1 MIDTR
6 TQSRSDDLEDN
17 NEESGK
23 EKETGFR
30 NHVGN
35 CKVGGNIVVKASQLG
50 PGLGEYSKLG
60 AVPKY
65 FYTAQPVINKLGQ
78 HRARSDNSA
87 WKSVDSKPQTYI
99 FLIYVVYPSSKPK
112 DNTNANTKTTT
123 TATPNRRL
131 PPPPNKTT
139 PTQTTTRHPYR
150 PNPTTTR
157 IGRRRHR
164 SYACLCCFWS
174 FLIITLLLLITAI
187 TGCIFYLLYHPH
199 RPSFSLAALKI
210 SEFNL
215 TASDDTTRLTSNLN
229 LTLSIRN
236 PNKKI
241 TFYYNSI
248 TVMCSSHDTI
258 ISKGTYPN
266 PITSKPNNI
275 TIIHS
280 PLHIANLLLEPE
292 TVNKFRSD
300 LKKKSGLPLTLVLDT
315 EARVKVETIKTK
327 KIGIRIKCEGIHS
340 LIPKGGHRNSSSVAA
355 VAANVDD
362 AKCKLDLRIKIW
374 KWTF

>member
-1 MIDTR
+1 MTDR
-6 TQSRSDDLEDN
+6 
-17 NEESGK
+17 
-23 EKETGFR
+23 
-30 NHVGN
+30 
-35 CKVGGNIVVKASQLG
+35 
-50 PGLGEYSKLG
+50 
-60 AVPKY
+60 
-65 FYTAQPVINKLGQ
+65 
-78 HRARSDNSA
+78 
-87 WKSVDSKPQTYI
+87 
-99 FLIYVVYPSSKPK
+99 VYPSSKPK
-112 DNTNANTKTTT
+112 DNNTNTKTTAA
-123 TATPNRRL
+123 ATPNRRL

-139 PTQTTTRHPYR
+139 PTPTHTTTRHPYR
-150 PNPTTTR
+150 PNLTTTR

-164 SYACLCCFWS
+164 SCACLCCFWS
-174 FLIITLLLLITAI
+174 FLIIILLLLITAI

-210 SEFNL
+210 SELNL

-229 LTLSIRN
+229 LTLSIKN

-248 TVMCSSHDTI
+248 IVMCSSHDTI
-258 ISKGTYPN
+258 IAKGTYPN

-280 PLHIANLLLEPE
+280 PLHITNLLLEPE

-315 EARVKVETIKTK
+315 EARVKFETIKTK

-340 LIPKGGHRNSSSVAA
+340 LIPKGGRNSSS